1 MNFLD
6 PSNIGAV
13 PAQSRAIKQATV
25 WAEESLFGHRLW
37 ARQTPWLLFLEFLNV
52 AEAFLR
58 EGKDALFSGTDPE
71 ALRPYKMRYRM
82 GLRNI
87 LYNSEELSR
96 IANAPFD
103 DEAKWK
109 VWLESMNGTGLDGG
123 YDYLRQR
130 FSKFRDFAE
139 LVTLVRQTTLES
151 HTNRRWSSR
160 FIFPFGVNALYSD
173 AIVKDVGPQP
183 DFNNFGRTGEI
194 LYMML
199 SRSSGAARLR
209 EKFAEI
215 LDPALPKNQLVAR
228 LCAPGDDHADREQ
241 KGETYLPY
249 REHPAFNRLASD
261 WLAVLDLKLPEQD
274 AYAHLVPLGALH
286 VVLYQLETAAA
297 LAGRS
302 KRPHMIC
309 EMIAP
314 RREFVRQRAIISY
327 QENDTLSLLALNA
340 ELDRVFASP
349 ELAVIH
355 QEELSEAERFDR
367 AIRFIEKRFSFTG
380 NSGRSAGVSD
390 LVEQL
395 RQEVEGKHDVSC
407 GKVHSDYGRY
417 IGLASRRGTN
427 RTRYAPT
434 DALLKTLVI
443 TRVPKRLE
451 FKRFLADLYDHYGF
465 VFGDAE
471 ARHAL
476 DANDFDSSAF
486 ERNRSRLEARLASMG
501 MLNRL
506 SDGCAYVINPFASQ
520 EVR

>member
-6 PSNIGAV
+6 PSNVGAV

-25 WAEESLFGHRLW
+25 WVEEALFGHRLW

-58 EGKDALFSGTDPE
+58 DGADTLFSGTDPE
-71 ALRPYKMRYRM
+71 VMRPYMMRYRM

-87 LYNSEELSR
+87 LFNSEELSR

-103 DEAKWK
+103 DDAKWK
-109 VWLESMNGTGLDGG
+109 SWLESMNGTGVDGG

-130 FSKFRDFAE
+130 FPKFKDFAD
-139 LVTLVRQTTLES
+139 LVNLIRQTTLES

-160 FIFPFGVNALYSD
+160 FIFPFGINALYSD
-173 AIVKDVGPQP
+173 AIVKEVGPQP

-199 SRSSGAARLR
+199 SRSSSAARLR
-209 EKFAEI
+209 EKFAEL

-228 LCAPGDDHADREQ
+228 LCAPGDERTDREQ

-249 REHPAFNRLASD
+249 RKHPAFDRLASD
-261 WLAVLDLKLPEQD
+261 WLAVIDLKLPEQD
-274 AYAHLVPLGALH
+274 VYAHLVPLGALH
-286 VVLYQLETAAA
+286 VILYQLETAAA
-297 LAGRS
+297 LAGRG
-302 KRPHMIC
+302 KRPHLIC

-327 QENDTLSLLALNA
+327 QDNDALSLLAIEA
-340 ELDRVFASP
+340 ELDRVFAGQDWS
-349 ELAVIH
+349 AIH
-355 QEELSEAERFDR
+355 QEDLSEAERLDR
-367 AIRFIEKRFSFTG
+367 ALEFMEKRFSFAG
-380 NSGRSAGVSD
+380 NSGRSAGVND

-395 RQEVEGKHDVSC
+395 RQEVEDKHEVSC

-427 RTRYAPT
+427 RMRYAPT

-443 TRVPKRLE
+443 TRVSKRLE
-451 FKRFLADLYDHYGF
+451 FKRFLADLYEHYGF
-465 VFGDAE
+465 VFGDVE

-476 DANDFDSSAF
+476 DATTFDSSAF
-486 ERNRSRLEARLASMG
+486 ERNRARLEARLASMG

-506 SDGCAYVINPFASQ
+506 SDGCAYVINPFARQ
-520 EVR
+520 EGR